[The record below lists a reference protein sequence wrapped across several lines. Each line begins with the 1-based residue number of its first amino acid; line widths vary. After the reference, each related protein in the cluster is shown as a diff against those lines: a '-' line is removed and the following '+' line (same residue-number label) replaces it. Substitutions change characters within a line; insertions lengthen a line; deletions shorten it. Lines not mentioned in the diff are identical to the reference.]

1 MPKDFFPHAFI
12 LNGWKRKSPIQ
23 THTKWHR
30 HGLNIKRKSVIK
42 KKLQLI
48 LTVILKH
55 PVLTSTVTEV
65 NPTVTSSVHS
75 KEDILP

>member
-1 MPKDFFPHAFI
+1 MQIVLLFH
-12 LNGWKRKSPIQ
+12 LGNGWKRKSPIQ

-30 HGLNIKRKSVIK
+30 HGLNIKRKK
-42 KKLQLI
+42 CHKKLQLI